1 MKKPALLSLVSAT
14 LSVNAQSDCWT
25 NLSIQNRGV
34 FLAQRTLVAQLIN
47 DEPGQ
52 LFFLKFT
59 SYKFPEVYFKTTYF
73 RRIALSNLQLSNAC

>member
-1 MKKPALLSLVSAT
+1 MKKLALLALVSAT
-14 LSVNAQSDCWT
+14 LSFSAQSDFWT

-34 FLAQRTLVAQLIN
+34 SLAQKTLVAQHIN

-59 SYKFPEVYFKTTYF
+59 SNKFPEVYFKTTYL
-73 RRIALSNLQLSNAC
+73 RGIALSNFQLSNAC